1 MGSPDSFQ
9 AEMLNITTSPRQSTP
24 CWLLSR
30 AIGPSSSLHVLC
42 LNLHEGY
49 RKCVLKNCPLNK
61 FWFNQNMVH
70 NADGDKYFNAM
81 MDYFRSE
88 ASHSSWRCECSIF
101 SIFTLVE
108 VIIINC
114 SPQIVCVTQAAAPCS
129 SHRGP
134 QASLTLNTF
143 LSDNPF
149 LPIRLVQTN
158 STILY

>member
-1 MGSPDSFQ
+1 M
-9 AEMLNITTSPRQSTP
+9 
-24 CWLLSR
+24 
-30 AIGPSSSLHVLC
+30 
-42 LNLHEGY
+42 NLHEGY

-61 FWFNQNMVH
+61 FWLNQNIVH
-70 NADGDKYFNAM
+70 NADGDKYSNAM

-143 LSDNPF
+143 SRGGSTFLSDNPF

>member
-1 MGSPDSFQ
+1 MC
-9 AEMLNITTSPRQSTP
+9 A
-24 CWLLSR
+24 
-30 AIGPSSSLHVLC
+30 
-42 LNLHEGY
+42 
-49 RKCVLKNCPLNK
+49 KNCPLNN
-61 FWFNQNMVH
+61 FWLNQIVH
-70 NADGDKYFNAM
+70 NADGDKYSNAM
-81 MDYFRSE
+81 IDYFRSE

-143 LSDNPF
+143 SRVGSTFCL
-149 LPIRLVQTN
+149 
-158 STILY
+158 TILFFQFVLFRLTLQFCTDKLFFSVPLYSLRPLGGSPMLQNIGHWGHSVVTTDWDE